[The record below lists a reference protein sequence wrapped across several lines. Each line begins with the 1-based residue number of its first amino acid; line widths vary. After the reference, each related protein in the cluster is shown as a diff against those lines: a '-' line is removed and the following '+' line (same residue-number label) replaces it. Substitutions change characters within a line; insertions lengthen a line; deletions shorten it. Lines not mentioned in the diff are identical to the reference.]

1 MAGEARVR
9 RHGWILAGLFGCVR
23 AATPTPPPPRTA
35 VAVAPPPTPEVDLG
49 PEPAGPLP
57 AGATPLRYSLA
68 LTVNPARDHFEGE
81 VHIQVRL
88 DAPTFGVWLHGR
100 DLDVT
105 SAEVRGNQLLTARWV
120 PGQRPGMNSL
130 RWSQPQGPG
139 EVSLRIRYTA
149 PFNRHLEGLY
159 RVDTGGDSYAYTQFE
174 ALSARRAFPGFDDP
188 RFKTPFDITLVV
200 PRGQVAVTNTPEL
213 SAEDRPDDLRAVR
226 FAPTEPLPTYLLAF
240 AVGPLDVVTHEPLAP
255 NEIRTTPIPLRG
267 VAARG
272 RGGLLG
278 RALDDAGPL
287 VAAFE
292 RYFARA
298 YPYPKLDLIAVPDF
312 AAGAMENAGAI
323 TFREPLLLLRP
334 DAPVDQVRAMDHVLA
349 HELAHHWFGDLVTLR
364 WWDDIW
370 LNESFAT
377 WAAAWSTD
385 EVFPAHQ
392 RVIAQTLGTHG
403 ALGADALAS
412 AVPVRRPIAT
422 DDDLRGGSSVTVYQ
436 KGAAVLSML
445 ERWLGH
451 DTFRDGIRAYLRA
464 HDHGTAVSEDLFA
477 ALRAAAP
484 TQPVERVVRDFV
496 EQPGAPVLAMERVC
510 RGAQS
515 HVRVSQRRFGLPAGS
530 DTRAGAWSVPV
541 CVRFPGRGATL
552 DQACAL
558 IDGTHNEVPLP
569 GPCPPW
575 IIPNAQGEGYY
586 RSTLLRPDWEA
597 LVRDGWARSSER
609 ERLSLV
615 GDAQALLAAGVLRLA
630 QVRALLARAATDPGE
645 HVGVASLDLWRR
657 IFDVHGTPATLP
669 GMRAEAARPY
679 LAVMRALG
687 WTRRAGEAPGRTAL
701 RPRLASFLGLDAR
714 DPGVLREGARLGAAY
729 LSGGAL
735 PPELIAPC
743 VAMHLRGADE
753 AAARAVIDRAAGSD
767 DALVRGALLAA
778 LGESPLPVLQSVVLP
793 LTLDPR
799 VRVNEVMHPLRAAL
813 ARADVRGEVFGWF
826 TAHADAVLGRVGEGG
841 RAGAPWLAARFC
853 TAEDRARA
861 EGFFA
866 PRAAAIAGS
875 AGQLRGALEAI
886 DVCVAERAAQRETV
900 AP

>member
-1 MAGEARVR
+1 VAGEARVR
-9 RHGWILAGLFGCVR
+9 RHAWILAALVGCAR
-23 AATPTPPPPRTA
+23 AVSPTPPPPRTA
-35 VAVAPPPTPEVDLG
+35 PPDRHPPAREVDLG
-49 PEPAGPLP
+49 EEPAGPLP
-57 AGATPLRYSLA
+57 DHATPLRYSLS
-68 LTVNPARDHFEGE
+68 LTINPARDRFEGE

-88 DAPTFGVWLHGR
+88 DAAASGVWLHGR

-105 SAEVRGNQLLTARWV
+105 SAEVRGSEILPARWV
-120 PGQRPGMNSL
+120 PGRRPGINSL
-130 RWSQPQGPG
+130 RWSQPLRPG

-159 RVDTGGDSYAYTQFE
+159 RVDTGGDSYAFTQFE

-200 PRGQVAVTNTPEL
+200 PRGQVAVTNTPEV

-240 AVGPLDVVTHEPLAP
+240 AVGPLDVVTHEPIAP
-255 NEIRTTPIPLRG
+255 NEIRTTPVPLRG

-287 VAAFE
+287 VAVFE

-385 EVFPAHQ
+385 AVFPDHE

-422 DDDLRGGSSVTVYQ
+422 DDDLRGGSSVTIYQ

-445 ERWLGH
+445 ERWLGYE
-451 DTFRDGIRAYLRA
+451 TFRGGIRAYLQA
-464 HDHGTAVSEDLFA
+464 HVHGTAVSEDLFA

-496 EQPGAPVLAMERVC
+496 DQPGAPVLAMERVC
-510 RGAQS
+510 RGARS

-541 CVRFPGRGATL
+541 CVRFLGADRL
-552 DQACAL
+552 MEQACAL
-558 IDGTHNEVPLP
+558 IDAEHNEVPLP
-569 GPCPPW
+569 GRCPPW
-575 IIPNAQGEGYY
+575 IAPNAQGEGYY
-586 RSTLLRPDWEA
+586 RSALQRPDWEA
-597 LVRDGWARSSER
+597 LVRDGWAHLSER

-615 GDAQALLAAGVLRLA
+615 GDAQALLAAGVLRVA
-630 QVRALLARAATDPGE
+630 QVRALLARAATDPGN
-645 HVGVASLDLWRR
+645 HVGIAAIDLWRR

-669 GMRAEAARPY
+669 AMRAEAARPY
-679 LAVMRALG
+679 LAVTRSLG
-687 WTRRAGEAPGRTAL
+687 WRRNPGEAPGITSL
-701 RPRLASFLGLDAR
+701 RPRLASFLGLDAH

-735 PPELIAPC
+735 SPELIAPC
-743 VAMHLRGADE
+743 VGMHLRSADE
-753 AAARAVIDRAAGSD
+753 AAARAAVDRAVGSD

-778 LGESPLPVLQSVVLP
+778 LGEAPLPVLQSVVLP

-799 VRVNEVMHPLRAAL
+799 VRVNEVMIPLRAAL
-813 ARADVRGEVFGWF
+813 ARAEVRGDVFAWF
-826 TAHADAVLGRVGEGG
+826 TAHADEVLGRVGEGG
-841 RAGAPWLAARFC
+841 RTGAPWLAARFC

-861 EGFFA
+861 EAFFA

-875 AGQLRGALEAI
+875 EGQLRGALEAI